1 MNNRLPPAFAKHLK
15 APGAKAPAS
24 LPKAK
29 PLPPVQSDDMLLRMA
44 LELQQAKKYPEAE
57 DLCLRVLART
67 PNHPLSL
74 YILGTLGLGFDDEQ
88 AIKYFAR
95 AAAQEPSNPYY
106 QLSLGEA
113 CLRVGDWPQAIRHLQ
128 RACELKP
135 DLVEALCQL
144 ASAYESFGKG
154 EAALPVYEK
163 VLSIDRDHLVAR
175 AGLANAL
182 VGLGR
187 MDEAR
192 TCLNET
198 IARRLNVPAAYN
210 SLVNTRKFSTEA
222 PPELGKILIELG
234 DSSLSADES
243 SLLHLAAGK
252 ILNDLERYDQAMD
265 HFLKGKSLKAREFDI
280 DRYRKQ
286 VDAMI
291 GLFDARL
298 FSDKADFGVSSEVPT
313 FILGMPRSGTTLT
326 EQICSS
332 HPQVHGA
339 GELAKLWQMAAYI
352 GLKQESGPTFG
363 ESVRGMTIQQ
373 SHVLAEQYLSH
384 LRLYSSGAPRIVDKM
399 PHNFESIGLIAILF
413 PKARFIHCRR
423 DAIDTCLSCFFSNL
437 GERHSFSYD
446 LRSLGLAYR
455 EYDRLMRHWQTVL
468 PGRIFENRY
477 EDLISDQEGQ
487 SRRLIDH
494 LGLPWDD
501 ACLRFFDK
509 AGSVRTLSRW
519 QVRQPIYTSSVKRWK
534 NYEGKIQP
542 LIDALGDLAEL

>member
-1 MNNRLPPAFAKHLK
+1 
-15 APGAKAPAS
+15 
-24 LPKAK
+24 
-29 PLPPVQSDDMLLRMA
+29 MLLRMA
-44 LELQQAKKYPEAE
+44 LELQEAKKFPEAE
-57 DLCLRVLART
+57 ELCLRVLART
-67 PNHPLSL
+67 PNHPLAL
-74 YILGTLGLGFDDEQ
+74 YILGTLGLGFDDEL
-88 AIKYFAR
+88 AIRYFAR
-95 AAAQEPSNPYY
+95 AAAQEPTNPYY

-144 ASAYESFGKG
+144 GSAYESFGKG
-154 EAALPVYEK
+154 EAALSVYEK
-163 VLSIDRDHLVAR
+163 VLSIDRDNLTAR

-182 VGLGR
+182 MNLGR

-192 TCLNET
+192 TFLNET
-198 IARRLNVPAAYN
+198 IARRLNAPAAYN
-210 SLVNTRKFSTEA
+210 SLANTRKFSTE
-222 PPELGKILIELG
+222 PPELGQILMELG
-234 DSSLSADES
+234 NSSISADGS

-252 ILNDLERYDQAMD
+252 ILNDLGRYDQAMD
-265 HFLKGKSLKAREFDI
+265 HVLKGKALKAHDFDI

-286 VDAMI
+286 VDSMI

-298 FSDKADFGVSSEVPT
+298 FSDKADCGVSSEAPT

-326 EQICSS
+326 EQICAS
-332 HPQVHGA
+332 HPEVHGA
-339 GELAKLWQMAAYI
+339 GELAKLWQIAASI
-352 GLKQESGPTFG
+352 GLKQEPGRTFG

-373 SHVLAEQYLSH
+373 SHVLADRYLSH
-384 LRLYSSGAPRIVDKM
+384 LRLYSSGAPRIIDKM
-399 PHNFESIGLIAILF
+399 PHNFEFIGLVGILF

-437 GERHSFSYD
+437 GEKHIFSYD
-446 LRSLGLAYR
+446 LRNLGQYYR

-509 AGSVRTLSRW
+509 AGAVRTLSRW
-519 QVRQPIYTSSVKRWK
+519 QVRQPVYTSSVKRWK

-542 LIDALGDLAEL
+542 LIDALGDLADV